1 MAESLYL
8 ICCRKIRIGTLLFAL
23 AVRFCPAAA
32 TEPERVLFRGSELR
46 LVPAGAF
53 PSPLGPYS
61 QGVLCGSPLP
71 SGTPGIVSRWRLAD
85 SLLYLE
91 RAQVGSEALPLR
103 RLFGRKGKVPARW
116 VSGVLRAES
125 LGSSGGDS
133 IFLWRLDGGRLVE
146 MATASRYQEDR
157 APERLDSNFLR
168 LREGWKRGISGA
180 PGALGGGSGCS
191 RKAARKWLAAVA
203 ASAERSAKRDAR
215 RKAEAQRREAENL
228 RELIARAPGSESFHR
243 NFEVQRTLQ
252 GRINSLPYSVYFMLR
267 PMESKL
273 VNSAWLWMPI
283 GRDGLTCSFDRFQA
297 AYRECDARVSA
308 IPWLSEWKRR
318 SPDRTVEAHFLGD
331 SIGENALTLEKEV
344 VPIWM
349 FAGLQGRPEFKLR
362 LRKDH
367 RAVATL
373 YLSSSES
380 RALVTQLDP
389 DPALKGLA
397 LDAHRIFLEP
407 SQKVP
412 DFALVDSL
420 GTFSVNHR
428 ER

>member
-1 MAESLYL
+1 
-8 ICCRKIRIGTLLFAL
+8 
-23 AVRFCPAAA
+23 
-32 TEPERVLFRGSELR
+32 
-46 LVPAGAF
+46 
-53 PSPLGPYS
+53 
-61 QGVLCGSPLP
+61 
-71 SGTPGIVSRWRLAD
+71 
-85 SLLYLE
+85 
-91 RAQVGSEALPLR
+91 
-103 RLFGRKGKVPARW
+103 
-116 VSGVLRAES
+116 
-125 LGSSGGDS
+125 
-133 IFLWRLDGGRLVE
+133 
-146 MATASRYQEDR
+146 
-157 APERLDSNFLR
+157 
-168 LREGWKRGISGA
+168 
-180 PGALGGGSGCS
+180 
-191 RKAARKWLAAVA
+191 
-203 ASAERSAKRDAR
+203 
-215 RKAEAQRREAENL
+215 
-228 RELIARAPGSESFHR
+228 
-243 NFEVQRTLQ
+243 
-252 GRINSLPYSVYFMLR
+252 
-267 PMESKL
+267 MESKL

-283 GRDGLTCSFDRFQA
+283 GRDGLMCSFDRFQA

-331 SIGENALTLEKEV
+331 SIGENAMALEKEI
-344 VPIWM
+344 VPIWN

-380 RALVTQLDP
+380 HALVTQLDP